1 MFVGLRITSDYNT
14 LVKQPVA
21 NQMKPVSVL
30 TVLWRGSKNTAS
42 NQRWTQKPTDNV
54 IQRSSYV
61 PSSTPHGMIIK
72 QKGYEDSAK
81 LYSYTNISLR
91 NVIL

>member
-1 MFVGLRITSDYNT
+1 MDLEKHLFGSMFTGLGITSDYSV

-42 NQRWTQKPTDNV
+42 NQRWTQKLTDNV
-54 IQRSSYV
+54 IQGSSYV
-61 PSSTPHGMIIK
+61 PCSTPHRM
-72 QKGYEDSAK
+72 
-81 LYSYTNISLR
+81 
-91 NVIL
+91 